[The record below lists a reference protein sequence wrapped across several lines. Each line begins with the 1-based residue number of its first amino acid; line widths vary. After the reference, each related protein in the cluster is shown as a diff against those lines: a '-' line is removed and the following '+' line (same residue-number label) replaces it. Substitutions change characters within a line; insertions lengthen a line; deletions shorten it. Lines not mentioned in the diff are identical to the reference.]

1 MKKNLDA
8 LSAATAT
15 DCNNWLLEKIYFSMS
30 HRLPL
35 PVNAELNLKQNET
48 ETEMA
53 IFRTNAIQQPI

>member
-8 LSAATAT
+8 LSAATTT

-30 HRLPL
+30 HRL

-53 IFRTNAIQQPI
+53 IFRANVIQQPI